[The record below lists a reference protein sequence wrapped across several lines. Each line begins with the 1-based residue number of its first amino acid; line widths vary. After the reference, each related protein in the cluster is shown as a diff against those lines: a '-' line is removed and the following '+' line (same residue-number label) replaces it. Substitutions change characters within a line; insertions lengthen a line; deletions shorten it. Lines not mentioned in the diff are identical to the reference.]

1 MLQEQQI
8 AQIICAHGA
17 TITTTRATLQKAP
30 NSLLTTSP
38 DATANSDEKLVRIL
52 NLPENVTAFL
62 MLSSAS
68 LLFLTQFKF
77 PPFGFN
83 FRQFQLKFQDPRILG
98 TKMPIFQAKRLGLIS
113 FVEAACPSTISISCH
128 AALSTGRIN
137 PEVTFRK
144 VLRIVVSGKVIMC
157 RAVFGDSLN
166 ECRDGGGT
174 DFEMDRYTSRFFL
187 KHSNLEKAFDQLATA
202 GYRLIHSNT
211 FAPSQHT
218 TKHASK
224 DDSQFIHHSQFVFH
238 RQPKLSPPTDI
249 SPPPS

>member
-52 NLPENVTAFL
+52 VEALRRHD
-62 MLSSAS
+62 LSIIVSESFDQWAR
-68 LLFLTQFKF
+68 LAAE
-77 PPFGFN
+77 
-83 FRQFQLKFQDPRILG
+83 
-98 TKMPIFQAKRLGLIS
+98 AKRLGLIS

-224 DDSQFIHHSQFVFH
+224 DDSQFIHHSQFVFL
-238 RQPKLSPPTDI
+238 RQPKLQKASESNIVPGVPGLNFQI
-249 SPPPS
+249 SAPFSSLSTVI